1 MNTSSKKIL
10 VPIDFS
16 DVTESVIDE
25 AKEIAQGRNMEVVL
39 LHVET
44 NPDDY
49 IQFSVR
55 APGLDA
61 ALKQHTDYAKEE
73 LNHYKNMLAEAG
85 VQAEI
90 KFQMGPIHTT
100 IMQEIEEQDPA
111 MIVVGSHGHGSLYHV
126 LMGSVCESVFKK
138 AHCPVI
144 VVPSAVTAGI

>member
-1 MNTSSKKIL
+1 MNTSSGKIL

-16 DVTESVIDE
+16 DVTESVIDQ
-25 AKEIAQGRNMEVVL
+25 AKEIAKGTNMKVLL

-49 IQFSVR
+49 IQYSVR

-73 LNHYKNMLAEAG
+73 LNHYRNMFTEAG
-85 VQAEI
+85 IETEI
-90 KFQMGPIHTT
+90 KFEMGPIHTT
-100 IMQEIEEQDPA
+100 IMQEIETEDPS
-111 MIVVGSHGHGSLYHV
+111 MIIVGSHGHGSLYHV